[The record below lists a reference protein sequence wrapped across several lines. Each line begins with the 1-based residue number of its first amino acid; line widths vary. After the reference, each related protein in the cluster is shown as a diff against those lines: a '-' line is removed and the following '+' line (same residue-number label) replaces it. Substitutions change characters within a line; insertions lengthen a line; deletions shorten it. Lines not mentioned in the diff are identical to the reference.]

1 MKLISYG
8 RRNPAPSAH
17 RHESV
22 QALPNPH
29 KISAMRDLDGRH
41 PDVVAY
47 VLDNAKGAAM
57 LARLEKVALRL
68 HREHGDAATLA
79 VGCYGGRHRSVAIVD
94 ALAARLARLGVFT
107 SVTHRDL
114 QSETTNRA
122 SAPN

>member
-47 VLDNAKGAAM
+47 VLDNAKAQTT
-57 LARLEKVALRL
+57 LTRLVKVALRL

-79 VGCYGGRHRSVAIVD
+79 IGCYGGRHRSVVIVN
-94 ALAARLARLGVFT
+94 ALAMRLRPGLTVT
-107 SVTHRDL
+107 VTHRDL